1 MVKYSRED
9 FIEKCKLKHGDLYD
23 YSESDYEGLEKDF
36 TFICPVHGKVTE
48 KAKSHLVRSGCY
60 LCDQEKAKSKRRK
73 SSYSKQ
79 KGNNYEV
86 QIAKEL
92 AYCGYPNVVTSRSES
107 KRMDDNKVD
116 LIDKDGRLPINIQL
130 KKTQNIPSYFK
141 ISEECPLKDKP
152 FCLIWNAQKL
162 KEGQVNISSLG
173 EVAIIPKQFFY
184 DLLKAYTEI
193 NKI

>member
-36 TFICPVHGKVTE
+36 TFICPVHGKVT
-48 KAKSHLVRSGCY
+48 
-60 LCDQEKAKSKRRK
+60 EKAKSKRRK

-162 KEGQVNISSLG
+162 KEGQINISSLG